1 MATIDDLVKAT
12 RSKRVQVADLP
23 DAPKLQPTIRS
34 GGQYTVAVQQAGR
47 NKLMDLADAL
57 SKVNPV
63 LKEYGAIADLELQQ
77 EEQRLAGL
85 SPEALQKELKNT
97 TNEFDSMSR
106 KGGFLEWLTSPINE
120 KRKRRALGKAA
131 YGQFELAATARLNN
145 PVEGDDKLFTSDI
158 VEDEFKK
165 FVEGNPALQ
174 GQYAGEGF
182 REVVNPLI
190 NNLSRTYDSRKA
202 EQSKQEITVE
212 TANSGIR
219 AVLNADKD
227 NFDLDMRAFVDDMP
241 DENGILQESAWN
253 SLNGM
258 TPTMQRATIS
268 SMAKNLA
275 KEDPIV
281 ARQFL
286 NWAKTELKVGNA
298 LYGTNEAHVIELE
311 DVIDDMEERNDAEL
325 EKEREDFVLDTV
337 GQLKVDLVTFEQ
349 GGELKV
355 TDSEK
360 NEITIENKGQLQDV
374 YKQRVLSLTKV
385 SSGDK
390 GRILQQIETVFK
402 DDLNNGEQI
411 ALDRIYRN
419 AVDSQPISIR
429 NRYIRDLANFLE
441 DADVSQDTKKHP
453 ALVQLAYKYARQLDD
468 KIADRAPDLLM
479 HDARTGGSM
488 LNEFSGEQ
496 YSQSLDVFK
505 DAILRKAERIEQGL
519 ETQDIGSELASIKLP
534 PADEPLPVPESKMS
548 IPLLGSGRER
558 SLADIYDKSKVWY
571 KTITSGDPRADEARK
586 LVQQYMPELEESYGK
601 EASKNEAEIED
612 VQRYFEV
619 ARFME
624 GIFTLDVLENVDE
637 NGYGYVKRG
646 VKFNPKLLI
655 GQENAGSF
663 VLMSKDQLQ
672 TRDEQDTINEV
683 ERIIKAVDYK
693 GSRLDFIRDQEALH
707 KKIGSTFVEYKEPVV
722 GVTPKDEADEA
733 KTIDD
738 EILIEASQEER
749 RKLSPEDT
757 KRLGVQSKIKNL
769 VESTAKTIGED
780 SGVFNFDPQTIGEF
794 NRWGTLISTKGTVIP
809 FGGIIESPP
818 EGYAGY
824 MNYKQFRGA
833 GKRKKL
839 LFSKPI
845 AISEFIEKINSD
857 DAADELDLTPEQVE
871 QYKKII
877 NAADEASK
885 KL

>member
-57 SKVNPV
+57 SKVNPI
-63 LKEYGAIADLELQQ
+63 LKEYGAIADIELESYKKM
-77 EEQRLAGL
+77 LAGL

-97 TNEFDSMSR
+97 TNEFDNMSR

-131 YGQFELAATARLNN
+131 YGQFELAATTRLNN
-145 PVEGDDKLFTSDI
+145 PIEGDDKLFTSDI

-212 TANSGIR
+212 AANSGIR

-268 SMAKNLA
+268 SIAKNLA

-286 NWAKTELKVGNA
+286 NWSKTELKVGNA
-298 LYGTNEAHVIELE
+298 LYGKNEAHVIELE

-325 EKEREDFVLDTV
+325 EKEREDFVRDQV
-337 GQLKVDLVTFEQ
+337 GELKMDLVTLNKNGSVVVKNSEGAEVEVTNQ
-349 GGELKV
+349 GELK
-355 TDSEK
+355 DIYE
-360 NEITIENKGQLQDV
+360 E
-374 YKQRVLSLTKV
+374 RVLNLTKV
-385 SSGDK
+385 SFGDR
-390 GRILQQIETVFK
+390 GRISQSFDSVFK
-402 DDLNNGEQI
+402 DDLNNGEQLAI
-411 ALDRIYRN
+411 DRMYRN

-441 DADVSQDTKKHP
+441 DADVSEDTKKHP
-453 ALVQLAYKYARQLDD
+453 ALVQLAYNYARQLDD
-468 KIADRAPDLLM
+468 KIADHAPDLLM
-479 HDARTGGSM
+479 HDARTGGGM

-496 YSQSLDVFK
+496 YSQSLEGFK
-505 DAILRKAERIEQGL
+505 DAILRKAERIDQGL

-558 SLADIYDKSKVWY
+558 SLADIYDKSKIWY

-586 LVQQYMPELEESYGK
+586 LVQQYMPELEEAYGK
-601 EASKNEAEIED
+601 EASKTEAEIED

-619 ARFME
+619 SRFME

-663 VLMSKDQLQ
+663 VLMSKEQLQ

-693 GSRLDFIRDQEALH
+693 GSTLDFIRTQEALH

-733 KTIDD
+733 KPIDD
-738 EILIEASQEER
+738 EILIQATQEER

-757 KRLGVQSKIKNL
+757 KRLDVQSKIKNL
-769 VESTAKTIGED
+769 VESTAKTVGED

-794 NRWGTLISTKGTVIP
+794 NRWGTLISTKGAVIP

-857 DAADELDLTPEQVE
+857 DATDELDLTPEQVE